1 MLYQRRWVFVAF
13 AAALLLFAACA
24 PQIIT
29 VTVTTPP
36 ETVVVTATP
45 SPTPLPT
52 PLPPPGPKV
61 LTVCL
66 VGEPDTLYLYGGSR
80 MAATRHVMEALYDGP
95 IDHLNYA
102 YRPVILQ
109 KVPSI
114 ADGDA
119 VTRTVRVREGDR
131 VVDAEGAVVELTE
144 GVRIRPPGC
153 HADECTVEFEGEPLW
168 MERIEVTFALRE
180 DVTWAD
186 GEPLTAADSVFAF
199 QVASDPATPGSR
211 YLVERTARYRSLG
224 KWRVKWVGL
233 PGFIPSTY
241 FLNFFTP
248 LPRHQLEG
256 RSPAEL
262 SQADE
267 TRRYPLGWGPFVV
280 EEWIRGDHI
289 TLSRNPHY
297 FRAAEG
303 LPYLDQVVFKF
314 TSGAPEMIARLLS
327 GECDI
332 GAQDADFEPFMPL
345 LVQAEQHGLLKMI
358 SATGNG
364 WEHIDFGIDPVPDYR
379 RADFFGDVRV
389 RQAIVQC
396 IDRQAIVDEVAYGRS
411 VVPDSYLPPE
421 HPLYAGNDL
430 VHWDYDPMAG
440 RALLE
445 EVGWLDEDEDGV
457 REAHRVQGI
466 RIGTPF
472 EITLLTSSESTV
484 SQQVARIV
492 KANLADCGI
501 RVNLEARPS
510 WEFFAD
516 GPEGPL
522 FGRRFDLAEMAWRF
536 EDIPPCE
543 HYMSSEIPDK
553 GHWHGSNPTGYSNPD
568 YDAVCRAALQA
579 LPGTRE
585 YEKYHKQ
592 AQVILSEELPTIPL
606 FIWPRIALARPGVLN
621 FALDPTAQSELW
633 NIEVLDLQ
641 DVPPANR

>member
-29 VTVTTPP
+29 VTVTAPP

-114 ADGDA
+114 ADGDV